1 MKAPT
6 EACHSITP
14 YLIVKGASAAMDFY
28 KHAFSATER
37 MRMAGP
43 GGQIMH
49 AEILI
54 GSSPVMLADEFP
66 QMNALSPQSVGGSP
80 VIILLRVENVDEVF
94 RRAVDAGAIAE
105 RPVEN
110 QFYGDRSGTLCDPFG
125 HRWTISTHIEDVSPA
140 EMERRMAERGNMKP

>member
-1 MKAPT
+1 MKTSA

-28 KHAFSATER
+28 KQAFNATER

-43 GGQIMH
+43 DGQIMH
-49 AEILI
+49 AEMAI

-66 QMNALSPQSVGGSP
+66 QMGALSPQAIGGSP

-94 RRAVDAGAIAE
+94 LRAVNAGAVAE
-105 RPVEN
+105 RPVQD
-110 QFYGDRSGTLCDPFG
+110 QFYGDRSGSLRDPFG
-125 HRWTISTHIEDVSPA
+125 HRWTISTHIG
-140 EMERRMAERGNMKP
+140 M